1 MGRDSDGD
9 TGRESDLKFSVAL
22 SDKLPNKQIG
32 NQQKSEQRRSR
43 KGRGRGRG
51 KLLPIAIRSRTNTE
65 NYVAPETRRDKS
77 EFCKLEEAEAEAES
91 RLDMQLAQGSSSRGR
106 RSPGQ
111 GIHTYGYA

>member
-43 KGRGRGRG
+43 KGRGRGREG
-51 KLLPIAIRSRTNTE
+51 KRKV
-65 NYVAPETRRDKS
+65 VANCHQKQN
-77 EFCKLEEAEAEAES
+77 K
-91 RLDMQLAQGSSSRGR
+91 
-106 RSPGQ
+106 
-111 GIHTYGYA
+111 Y